1 MKKGLLIAALAITS
15 FSYGQE
21 LSHNYYNYI
30 LNRFNLNPAI
40 AGNNGNISAML
51 NTKTYLSGFSGA
63 ARNTMFG
70 LHAPISLNQG
80 AGLRV
85 VSDRRGGFEVD
96 KYDAAYSYQIKL
108 DERQDLRFGI
118 SAGAITRKLN
128 TSGINN
134 IDLLDQNDPTLAGG
148 YLNETNF
155 IAGVGLVY
163 DFDNLQVGLSA
174 PHLIQGSEPIS
185 DYIVGSA
192 SYKYQ
197 LENSP
202 ISITPTVI
210 YQNIPIIENQ
220 FDVLLKGEYD
230 EKVWA
235 MAGYR
240 SNNNLTFGLGFDLGP
255 FGVGYAYEMS
265 NSDLEMIGG
274 GSHEIVIQV
283 AFKSEKQKKKTALVQ
298 TLDDYVARFNAI
310 LNDNNNRYNREQ
322 VQSEIVQIR
331 AELNKLDTSNN
342 KVSAK
347 IVEKRLITI
356 EQQII
361 ELEKKYA
368 K

>member
-30 LNRFNLNPAI
+30 MNRFNLNPAI

-51 NTKTYLSGFSGA
+51 NTKTYLSGFNGA
-63 ARNTMFG
+63 PRNTMFG

-96 KYDAAYSYQIKL
+96 KYDAAYSYQIQL
-108 DERQDLRFGI
+108 DDRQDLRFGI

-128 TSGINN
+128 TSGIDN
-134 IDLLDQNDPTLAGG
+134 IDLLNQNDPTLAGG

-185 DYIVGSA
+185 EFIVGSA
-192 SYKYQ
+192 SYRYDF
-197 LENSP
+197 ENSP
-202 ISITPTVI
+202 ISVTPTFI
-210 YQNIPIIENQ
+210 YQNIPTIENQ

-255 FGVGYAYEMS
+255 FGLGYAYEMS

-283 AFKSEKQKKKTALVQ
+283 AFKSASQKRKTALVR
-298 TLDDYVARFNAI
+298 TLDDYVARFDAMI
-310 LNDNNNRYNREQ
+310 NDKDNKYNRAQ
-322 VQSEIVQIR
+322 VQTEIQSIR
-331 AELNKLDTSNN
+331 TELNKLEESND
-342 KVSAK
+342 KTTAK
-347 IVEKRLITI
+347 IVEKRLVTI

-361 ELEKKYA
+361 ALEKKYA

>member
-1 MKKGLLIAALAITS
+1 MKKGLLIAALALSS

-63 ARNTMFG
+63 PRNTMFG

-80 AGLRV
+80 LGMRV

-96 KYDAAYSYQIKL
+96 KYDAAYSYQIQL
-108 DERQDLRFGI
+108 DDRQDLRFGI

-128 TSGINN
+128 TSGIDN
-134 IDLLDQNDPTLAGG
+134 IDLLNQNDPTLAGN
-148 YLNETNF
+148 YFNETNF

-192 SYKYQ
+192 SYRY
-197 LENSP
+197 EFDNSP
-202 ISITPTVI
+202 FSITPTVI
-210 YQNIPIIENQ
+210 YQNLPVLDNQ

-235 MAGYR
+235 LAGYR

-255 FGVGYAYEMS
+255 FGLGYAYEMS

-283 AFKSEKQKKKTALVQ
+283 AFKSAKQKKKTELVQ
-298 TLDDYVARFNAI
+298 TLDDYVARFDAMI
-310 LNDNNNRYNREQ
+310 NDNNNQYNREQ
-322 VQSEIVQIR
+322 VKSEIMQIR
-331 AELNKLDTSNN
+331 TELNKLDATND
-342 KVSAK
+342 KGAAK
-347 IVEKRLITI
+347 IVEKRLVKI

-361 ELEKKYA
+361 ALEKKYD

>member
-1 MKKGLLIAALAITS
+1 MKKGLLIAAIAITS

-30 LNRFNLNPAI
+30 MNRFNLNPAI

-51 NTKTYLSGFSGA
+51 NTKTYLSGFNGA
-63 ARNTMFG
+63 PRNTMFG

-96 KYDAAYSYQIKL
+96 KYDAAYSYQIQL
-108 DERQDLRFGI
+108 DDRQDLRFGI

-128 TSGINN
+128 TSGIDN
-134 IDLLDQNDPTLAGG
+134 IDLLNQNDPTLAGG

-185 DYIVGSA
+185 EFIVGSA
-192 SYKYQ
+192 SYRYDF
-197 LENSP
+197 ENSP
-202 ISITPTVI
+202 ISVTPTFI
-210 YQNIPIIENQ
+210 YQNIPTIENQ

-255 FGVGYAYEMS
+255 FGLGYAYEMS

-283 AFKSEKQKKKTALVQ
+283 AFKSASQKRKTALVR
-298 TLDDYVARFNAI
+298 TLDDYVARFDAMI
-310 LNDNNNRYNREQ
+310 NDKDNKYNRAQ
-322 VQSEIVQIR
+322 VQTEIQSIR
-331 AELNKLDTSNN
+331 TELNKLEESND
-342 KVSAK
+342 KTTAK
-347 IVEKRLITI
+347 IVEKRLVTI

-361 ELEKKYA
+361 ALEKKYA